1 MSTSVRCLVD
11 GFNVYHALREI
22 MRNGGPDCR
31 WLDVR
36 GLCDSM
42 LHTIGDGAQ
51 IAEVQYF
58 SALAHHMEASRPGTV
73 ARHERYLA
81 ALRATDVEVRLGIF
95 KPKDIRYSAPACDVR
110 LRRHEEKETDVA
122 IASEVVATAVESR
135 CSALALVSGDTDL
148 LPALRTARRLRPDLR
163 LYCLFPPYRAN
174 RAFRAV
180 VDADFKMS
188 PRKLASHLL
197 PDQVVGINQEPIVRP
212 AEWRL
217 GAGRRKS

>member
-11 GFNVYHALREI
+11 GFNVYHSLREI

-36 GLCDSM
+36 GLCDSL
-42 LHTIGDGAQ
+42 LHTIGDDAQ

-58 SALAHHMEASRPGTV
+58 GALAHHMEASRPGTV
-73 ARHERYLA
+73 ARHESYLG
-81 ALRATDVEVRLGIF
+81 ALRTPGVEVRLGVF
-95 KPKDIRYSAPACDVR
+95 KPKDVRYSSPACDVR

-148 LPALRTARRLRPDLR
+148 VPALRTARRLRPDLR

-180 VDADFKMS
+180 VDADFKIN
-188 PRKLASHLL
+188 PRKLADHLL
-197 PDQVVGINQEPIVRP
+197 PDPVVGMNNEPIVRP
-212 AEWRL
+212 AEWREDRS
-217 GAGRRKS
+217 RRRT